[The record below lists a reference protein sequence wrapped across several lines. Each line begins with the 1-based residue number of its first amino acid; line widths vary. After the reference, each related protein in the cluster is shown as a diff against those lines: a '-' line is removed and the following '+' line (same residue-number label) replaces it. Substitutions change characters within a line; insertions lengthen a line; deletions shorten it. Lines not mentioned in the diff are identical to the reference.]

1 MGKKGQELEGGTRS
15 KGVGGKGSGGGK
27 ASGRRGGGK
36 GRGGGGGGGS
46 GGRGGGRSAL
56 ECEPCDDPCD
66 EPVLQLSMWEFGQCD
81 PKRCTGRK
89 LHRFGLI
96 KVLPT
101 QAFHPGIVLTPQGER
116 AVSPA
121 DRETVLQKGVCVV
134 DCSWARLDDVPFHKL
149 RGGQPR
155 LLPFLIAANPV
166 NYGKASKLS
175 CVEAVAATLMIVG
188 LPARAHLLLSKFK
201 WGEGFLALNHELLE
215 AYAAAEDSTA
225 VVAAQNRFL
234 QEWQAD
240 TRVPLNAPPSDD
252 EDEMVGEGED
262 GSEGSAAMVQRG
274 AGEDGEEEEEEE
286 EGPRGLSAYVKLP
299 RGQAAT
305 PGMMP
310 PSESEEDEDEDE
322 DEASVPLASHRAMAP
337 SMAPSVVSDED
348 EDDGNDDDD
357 LVPLVPTRNAAAL
370 VLGPGLVPVAY
381 DIEGVK
387 AAEAAEAAAAAA
399 AAVEAAAAATAAAA
413 EAALAAA
420 LASTGDQ
427 LDCAT
432 IEALVS
438 RRSEHRALGEFERAD
453 AIQKRLVSA
462 HVTLVDAPGG
472 LATTWVMKGAGRS
485 ALGGADSIS
494 ECYST

>member
-1 MGKKGQELEGGTRS
+1 MGKKGQELEEGGTRS
-15 KGVGGKGSGGGK
+15 KGGGGKGSGGGK

-46 GGRGGGRSAL
+46 RGRGGGRSAL
-56 ECEPCDDPCD
+56 ECEPCDDSCD

-188 LPARAHLLLSKFK
+188 LPARAHQLLSKFK

-262 GSEGSAAMVQRG
+262 GSEGSAAMAQRG
-274 AGEDGEEEEEEE
+274 AGEEGEEEEEEE
-286 EGPRGLSAYVKLP
+286 EEEEGTRGLSAYVKLP
-299 RGQAAT
+299 RGQAST
-305 PGMMP
+305 TGMMP
-310 PSESEEDEDEDE
+310 PSESEDDEDEDE
-322 DEASVPLASHRAMAP
+322 DEASVPSASHRAMAP
-337 SMAPSVVSDED
+337 SVVGDD
-348 EDDGNDDDD
+348 VEDDGNDDDDDDDDD
-357 LVPLVPTRNAAAL
+357 LVPLVPTRAAEL
-370 VLGPGLVPVAY
+370 VMGPGLVPVAY

-399 AAVEAAAAATAAAA
+399 AAVEAAAAAAAAAA

-427 LDCAT
+427 LDFAT
-432 IEALVS
+432 IEALVR

-453 AIQKRLVSA
+453 AIQERLVSA
-462 HVTLVDAPGG
+462 RVTLIDAPGG
-472 LATTWVMKGAGRS
+472 LATTWVIKGAGS
-485 ALGGADSIS
+485 ALEHVLLEKS
-494 ECYST
+494 